1 MSKDTKERL
10 IETAKELFSQ
20 KGYHETR
27 VSDIVKKADVAQG
40 TFYFYFKSK
49 EDLFLNLIQ
58 KPHQELL
65 EKLSKYTTPEGSL
78 EEAID
83 NFTVD
88 FLSEVY
94 KNKEIAQIFFGQLLG
109 INEEFRELYI
119 RKISDIQNILYRL
132 LNNYLDP
139 DTSQLLSTMILG
151 FLRQLFFNCLIHKN
165 LDLEHMIKKTKM
177 GVSIIWRSIEMEGN
191 K

>member
-58 KPHQELL
+58 KLHQELL

-165 LDLEHMIKKTKM
+165 LDLEHMIKKAKM